1 MLKKLESVECSS
13 ILIVEGK
20 DEVSFLDAY
29 IYRHKGLEK
38 SKVQIID
45 AGGKYGFRQDLA
57 DLKDLP
63 GFDSVR
69 RIAIIRDADLSA
81 EQAFQSVSNALQSES
96 LPVPDRPGH
105 FATDETGMITVG
117 IFVTP
122 DNKRSGCLES
132 LLVDIIKSR
141 NLRSCVDEFFKCA
154 DKPSRPKQYMLA
166 LLSLM
171 EEYCNSIGLAAQKG
185 YFDFTIFDNSEM
197 ASFVTT
203 FLQI

>member
-1 MLKKLESVECSS
+1 VFKKPDSVVSDS
-13 ILIVEGK
+13 LLIVEGK

-29 IYRHKGLEK
+29 IFRHKGLEK

-45 AGGKYGFRQDLA
+45 AGGKYSFRQDLA

-81 EQAFQSVSNALQSES
+81 EKAFQSVSHVLRSES

-105 FATDETGMITVG
+105 FATDESGMVTVG
-117 IFVTP
+117 VFVTP

-132 LLVDIIKSR
+132 LLVDVIESR
-141 NLRSCVDEFFKCA
+141 NLRGCVDQFFKCA
-154 DKPSRPKQYMLA
+154 DRSFRPKQYMLA

-171 EEYCNSIGLAAQKG
+171 QEYCNSIGLAAQKS
-185 YFDFTIFDNSEM
+185 YFDFSIFDRCEM
-197 ASFVTT
+197 GTFIDA